1 MDIKRRQKQDI
12 DREIDMCI
20 NKGGAISMSIYGEN
34 LTSVSILGTRE
45 LRNTISEVIDSVTN
59 DYKVVISGNVKKSS
73 SKTAAIIST
82 QILKDIMSIYR
93 FNPIINFDEETNQY
107 EVILEE
113 INIYG
118 CGDTKEDAIEM
129 VIDMV
134 IDVTEDY
141 FENSELNARIPTEKA
156 KYPYLLRI
164 MNCSDRTEVKEV
176 LGLIW

>member
-1 MDIKRRQKQDI
+1 
-12 DREIDMCI
+12 
-20 NKGGAISMSIYGEN
+20 MSYYYANGD
-34 LTSVSILGTRE
+34 TSVSILGTRE

-59 DYKVVISGNVKKSS
+59 DYKVVISGNAKKNS

-93 FNPIINFDEETNQY
+93 FNPIINFDEATNQY

-134 IDVTEDY
+134 IDVTKDY

-156 KYPYLLRI
+156 KYPYFLRI

-176 LGLIW
+176 LGLI